1 MATSGTWTNWVG
13 NQSFSPGSTA
23 APRDEEEVAALVKQA
38 AEQGRGVR
46 VRGAGHSFT
55 PVVQTDGLLLDLSAL
70 RGVVDADPTRK
81 RATAWAATRIHDF
94 YEPLWEAGLALRNQG
109 DIDTQQIAGA
119 VATGTHGSSD
129 RSGSLSSLV
138 RRLEVVT
145 PDGELRTVSRGDADF
160 EGWVV
165 AVGALGVVHRVT
177 LGVVPSFEIRQQ
189 VYTGLPWERYV
200 EELDTVM
207 GSAYSVS
214 AFVDW
219 VSPEVLQ
226 LWVKSRPE
234 EPEPQIDAVSAADTM
249 SMIPGGDVEAVTHR
263 LGLVGPWHERLPHF
277 RAAFTPSAG
286 AELQTE
292 YFVPR
297 RSAREAVEAVRRV
310 GPLIRPLLQV
320 AELRTI
326 AADDL
331 WLSGSYGEDVLGLH
345 FTWLLDWDGVH
356 AVLPQLEEALAPYAA
371 RPHWGKC
378 FTTAPAVLDEVF
390 TRLPDFRR
398 LRDEVDPEDVCGNRF
413 LDRVLGEREGGRSLT
428 GARGQKTL

>member
-1 MATSGTWTNWVG
+1 MVTTWAGSYVFGAAQVAHPATLEELQEVVG
-13 NQSFSPGSTA
+13 GAS
-23 APRDEEEVAALVKQA
+23 
-38 AEQGRGVR
+38 R
-46 VRGAGHSFT
+46 VRALGSRHSFT
-55 PVVQTDGLLLDLSAL
+55 DVADTDGTLVCLDRLDPAVHLDVERGEVTIGGGATCGLLAETLHAH
-70 RGVVDADPTRK
+70 GHAF
-81 RATAWAATRIHDF
+81 ATMASLPHISV
-94 YEPLWEAGLALRNQG
+94 
-109 DIDTQQIAGA
+109 AGA

-129 RSGSLSSLV
+129 RHGSLSSIV

-145 PDGELRTVSRGDADF
+145 PGGELRTVARGDADF

-165 AVGALGVVHRVT
+165 AMGALGIVHRVT
-177 LGVVPSFEIRQQ
+177 LDVVPTFEVRQR
-189 VYTGLPWERYV
+189 VFTGLSWDRFV
-200 EELDTVM
+200 ADLDTVM

-219 VSPEVLQ
+219 VSPEVVQ
-226 LWVKSRPE
+226 LWVKSLPDE
-234 EPEPQIDAVSAADTM
+234 AEPELAAVPADG
-249 SMIPGGDVEAVTHR
+249 SMHMVPGADVEAVTQQ

-297 RSAREAVEAVRRV
+297 RWARDAVQAVRRV

-331 WLSGSYGEDVLGLH
+331 WLSGSFEEDVLGLH
-345 FTWLLDWDGVH
+345 FTWLLDWDAVY
-356 AVLPQLEEALAPYAA
+356 AVLPRLEEALAPYAA

-378 FTTAPAVLDEVF
+378 FTTTADTLD
-390 TRLPDFRR
+390 TLYPRLPDFRR
-398 LRDEVDPEDVCGNRF
+398 LRDEVDPEDVFGNRF
-413 LDRVLGEREGGRSLT
+413 LDRVLGPRDDAGRRL
-428 GARGQKTL
+428 ARAGGQKTL